1 MLTIE
6 TNVDELLGLGKVLRE
21 TGNQAP
27 HAIRRAVNWVGDKAA
42 TQVTRALAKQTSAK
56 YGAVRKALR
65 RDRANYGRMVYR
77 IVATGAHIPLRDF
90 GARQTRKGV
99 SAMVWGKRRVF
110 PHLFIVAPRGGGQV
124 FARVGKGR
132 LPITKRWGPAL
143 PLELVKD
150 ATAAVFL
157 ETVRLQLPDRV
168 GHEINA
174 ILQGYAPRG

>member
-6 TNVDELLGLGKVLRE
+6 TNVDELVNLEKHLRE

-27 HAIRRAVNWVGDKAA
+27 HAIRRAVNWVGDKSR
-42 TQVTRALAKQTSAK
+42 TQVTRTLAKQTSAK

-65 RDRANYGRMVYR
+65 VVRANYGRIEYR
-77 IVATGAHIPLRDF
+77 IIATGAHIPLRDF

-99 SAMVWGKRRVF
+99 SAMVWGKRQVF
-110 PHLFIVAPRGGGQV
+110 PRLFIVPRLGGRV

-132 LPITKRWGPAL
+132 LPITERWGPAL

-150 ATAAVFL
+150 ATAQVFL
-157 ETVRLQLPDRV
+157 DTVRLQLPGRV
-168 GHEINA
+168 GHELNA
-174 ILQGYAPRG
+174 LLQGHAPRG